1 MNCFSAPLKQMQD
14 LARRIAR
21 ISNEAKLEVDEDVY
35 VERFKPFL
43 MDVVFAWCNGA
54 TFGKLCEMTDIYEG
68 KLFLAIEFLN
78 LNSSVVMM
86 LLLGLSYCF

>member
-86 LLLGLSYCF
+86 LLLRLSYCF